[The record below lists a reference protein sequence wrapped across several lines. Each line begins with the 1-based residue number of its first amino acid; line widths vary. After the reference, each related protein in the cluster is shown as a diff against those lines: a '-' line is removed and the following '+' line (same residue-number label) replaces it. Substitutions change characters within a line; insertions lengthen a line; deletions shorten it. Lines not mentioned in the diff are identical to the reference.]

1 VGGNTYIY
9 SYTRDADSKV
19 NIMEKEE
26 FTDNLM
32 ETIKEKLNSIADSN
46 KGLNKNLQMCFTDID
61 KGYLFHIGD
70 EGTVDK
76 SEKNPLKD
84 GKGGPSDV
92 SIYTTT
98 DVIDALIKKEM
109 NPMMAMMQGK
119 IRIEGD
125 MGLLTKLAS
134 IFM

>member
-1 VGGNTYIY
+1 
-9 SYTRDADSKV
+9 
-19 NIMEKEE
+19 MEKEE
-26 FTDNLM
+26 FADTLM

-61 KGYLFHIGD
+61 KGYLLHIGD

-84 GKGGPSDV
+84 GKGVPSDV

-125 MGLLTKLAS
+125 MGLLTRLAS